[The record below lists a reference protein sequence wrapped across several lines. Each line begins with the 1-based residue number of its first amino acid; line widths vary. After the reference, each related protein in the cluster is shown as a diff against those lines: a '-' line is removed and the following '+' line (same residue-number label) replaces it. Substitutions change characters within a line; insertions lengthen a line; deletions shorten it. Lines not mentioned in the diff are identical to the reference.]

1 MRNASLILNI
11 ILLLAVGYLFFA
23 QFSGTEESPEVSEE
37 AFGLAGP
44 LHIVYVNTDT
54 LLAKYDYF
62 RQQQE
67 SLAQKEREAT
77 SGLQSRSQALEREI
91 AEAQRKAQSGLMA
104 PKDIQQM
111 QQNLS
116 VKQQQLLQDQQR
128 LNQELMQESQLLQEE
143 LQLKIDDLL
152 TDLRAENGYDFVLS
166 YGPGGNVLMV
176 NEELDITDI
185 VLERLNA
192 GD

>member
-11 ILLLAVGYLFFA
+11 ILLLAVGYLFYA
-23 QFSGTEESPEVSEE
+23 QFSTEEASPAAGQES
-37 AFGLAGP
+37 FGPAGP
-44 LHIVYVNTDT
+44 LNIVYINTDT

-62 RQQQE
+62 RRQSE
-67 SLAQKEREAT
+67 ALAQKEREAT

-116 VKQQQLLQDQQR
+116 VKQQQLMQDQQR
-128 LNQELMQESQLLQEE
+128 LNQELMQESQLLQQE
-143 LQLKIDDLL
+143 LQQKLDDLL
-152 TDLRAENGYDFVLS
+152 SELRAEKGYDLVLS
-166 YGPGGNVLMV
+166 YGPGADVLAA
-176 NEELDITDI
+176 NDELDITEM

-192 GD
+192 VN